1 MFLLFDALVS
11 VTLEKRG
18 NAFFEKKGEGGG
30 GQTKIVLTKRQC
42 TLVRLADKSCNV
54 PLSITRRDAFSLYT
68 GFEKKRKKTLEF
80 KNSLFYQI
88 AYFYLFPFPSLP
100 CSPSSSSL
108 PAFSSAS
115 LSFSIPMQFL
125 FFAHES
131 SVFFSFLSFLHFHS
145 YPCSLHASRSSLVRC
160 VCEKRKSRSTFIRI
174 LLSRRPINK
183 SEKTPFYQ
191 TRGGGSFR
199 WITMLG
205 PGVADF

>member
-88 AYFYLFPFPSLP
+88 AYFYLFPFPPLFSLFP
-100 CSPSSSSL
+100 PSPRFHPHRSRSL
-108 PAFSSAS
+108 FQCNFFSSPTNQA
-115 LSFSIPMQFL
+115 FFFPFFL
-125 FFAHES
+125 FYIFTRIHAACTRVQVQPGALCLRKKKVEE
-131 SVFFSFLSFLHFHS
+131 HF
-145 YPCSLHASRSSLVRC
+145 YPD
-160 VCEKRKSRSTFIRI
+160 FI
-174 LLSRRPINK
+174 K
-183 SEKTPFYQ
+183 Q
-191 TRGGGSFR
+191 T
-199 WITMLG
+199 
-205 PGVADF
+205 ADQ

>member
-1 MFLLFDALVS
+1 MLS
-11 VTLEKRG
+11 SRKRG
-18 NAFFEKKGEGGG
+18 REG

-100 CSPSSSSL
+100 CSPSSPRFHPHRSRSL
-108 PAFSSAS
+108 FQCNFFSSPTNQA
-115 LSFSIPMQFL
+115 F
-125 FFAHES
+125 
-131 SVFFSFLSFLHFHS
+131 FFSFLSFLHFHS
-145 YPCSLHASRSSLVRC
+145 YPRSLHTRPGPAWC
-160 VCEKRKSRSTFIRI
+160 VVFAKKEKSRSTFIRI

>member
-1 MFLLFDALVS
+1 MLS
-11 VTLEKRG
+11 SRKRG
-18 NAFFEKKGEGGG
+18 REG

-88 AYFYLFPFPSLP
+88 AYFYLFPFPPLFSLFP
-100 CSPSSSSL
+100 PSPRFHPHRSRSL
-108 PAFSSAS
+108 FQCNFFSSPTNQA
-115 LSFSIPMQFL
+115 
-125 FFAHES
+125 FF
-131 SVFFSFLSFLHFHS
+131 FFFLSFLHFHS
-145 YPCSLHASRSSLVRC
+145 YPRSLHASRSSLVRC

>member
-100 CSPSSSSL
+100 CSPSSPRFHPHRSRSL
-108 PAFSSAS
+108 FQCNFFSSPTNQA
-115 LSFSIPMQFL
+115 F
-125 FFAHES
+125 
-131 SVFFSFLSFLHFHS
+131 FFSFLSFLHFHS
-145 YPCSLHASRSSLVRC
+145 YPRSLHASRSSLVRC

>member
-68 GFEKKRKKTLEF
+68 SFEKKRKKTLEF

-88 AYFYLFPFPSLP
+88 AYFYLFPFPPLFSLFL
-100 CSPSSSSL
+100 L
-108 PAFSSAS
+108 PPRVFIRIALVLYSNAI
-115 LSFSIPMQFL
+115 SFLRPRIKR
-125 FFAHES
+125 FF
-131 SVFFSFLSFLHFHS
+131 FLSFFFTF
-145 YPCSLHASRSSLVRC
+145 SLVSMQPARVQVQPGALC
-160 VCEKRKSRSTFIRI
+160 LRKKKVEEHFYPDFI
-174 LLSRRPINK
+174 K
-183 SEKTPFYQ
+183 Q
-191 TRGGGSFR
+191 T
-199 WITMLG
+199 
-205 PGVADF
+205 ADQ

>member
-1 MFLLFDALVS
+1 MFDALVS

-88 AYFYLFPFPSLP
+88 AYFYLFPFSSLP
-100 CSPSSSSL
+100 CSPSSPRFHPHRSRSL
-108 PAFSSAS
+108 FQCNFFSSPTNQA
-115 LSFSIPMQFL
+115 
-125 FFAHES
+125 FF
-131 SVFFSFLSFLHFHS
+131 FFLSFFFTF
-145 YPCSLHASRSSLVRC
+145 SLVSMQPARVQVQPGALC
-160 VCEKRKSRSTFIRI
+160 LRKKKVEEHFYPDFI
-174 LLSRRPINK
+174 K
-183 SEKTPFYQ
+183 Q
-191 TRGGGSFR
+191 T
-199 WITMLG
+199 
-205 PGVADF
+205 ADQ

>member
-68 GFEKKRKKTLEF
+68 SFEKKRKKTLEF

-88 AYFYLFPFPSLP
+88 AYFYLFPFPPLFSLFL
-100 CSPSSSSL
+100 L
-108 PAFSSAS
+108 PPRVFIRIALVLYSNAI
-115 LSFSIPMQFL
+115 SFLRPRIKR
-125 FFAHES
+125 FF
-131 SVFFSFLSFLHFHS
+131 FFFLSFLHFHS

-199 WITMLG
+199 
-205 PGVADF
+205 